1 MGYEALPGH
10 AYSPGPVANRKLKI
24 VGLGLAGLVGLAGL
38 ALSQAACISAY
49 FSYGIM
55 VDECPV
61 GTPKPGVQI
70 NAGGLRRGSYGSV
83 TVAAPIFYT
92 TGPADEVQS
101 SLTRRFTPV
110 LSLIQGEKETALK
123 PKKDWA
129 IKRGRA
135 QGMIELPKDLKDG
148 EYRLRAVVQTP
159 LGEARHEVPLGVYAP
174 ARIHTLTDRPLY
186 EPGNTILFRALVLR
200 ARDLAPLERRPGY
213 FKVTDPTG
221 MVVMQQKAPTG
232 DFGVASGDFPLD
244 DAAPTGT
251 WTVTYKSGDAEHS
264 ATVRVEPFT
273 LPRFVV
279 EAAPAAPFYGVGDRP
294 VVRGQVK
301 YSSGAPVSGARLE
314 ISWSTSGAWPPPTAW
329 TKGGLPKL
337 AYAED
342 DGRFELRLPRV
353 PGDLIGQARLQ
364 ARITA
369 TDPAGDRVAG
379 AVQVLLSKDRLA
391 ASAVTELQGGL
402 VEGFNNRVYLRVTTA
417 DGRPMPNTEI
427 TVSRAWDPSDE
438 GHAAKTDADGVAAL
452 QIDPGPAVNVLVP
465 AVPVRPPPRPDPV
478 RRGLARDL
486 MSQDGVALVDQ
497 VRLDQQQSR
506 LAPCARFVPDGSA
519 QVQVGMRI
527 DTAGRVSTVTQG
539 ADPLARCAAKIAKA
553 FQFAAGEVRIF
564 EVTWTLTEDLPA
576 LDLGFQ
582 GTPVIP
588 DSVQIALQ
596 SAALDARRCLPENV
610 PQTYLR
616 RALLWQVDPGQ
627 QNLNVSFAVR
637 RGNEGSRLQAPANKC
652 VEAVMAKARLAEVHA
667 KHSQRAFGVVQIRV
681 QPGPRY
687 EVDEAQDTTRLG
699 YELLVRAKAGRE
711 DLGRVKLFLAP
722 GRVPEIRLRATPV
735 LAAAGQTVKIKV
747 LRGPTFSGELPE
759 HLYWQHEGRSTK
771 MVLDKETRTAEFVVP
786 KDSKGWFEVKWSQG
800 RALVFVR
807 AQSELSVKVEPDR
820 EVYPPGATAKLT
832 ISTTA
837 GGKGASAG
845 VGLIGVDQTLG
856 QLAPLMGPD
865 ALSKLAV
872 HPSMRSPAFGMLDA
886 QALTLGRIQGA
897 AAAAAVVVRVNAIP
911 SPQALDN
918 YVSAS
923 GATNFD
929 PVAGL
934 TDTFYRALGALYAQ
948 VRLWEGAAPKKEIMR
963 PATMAKLWQAALT
976 EAEKEGAPVQDAY
989 GRRLRLSVLPDD
1001 LLALADPRSIV
1012 VDGTRL
1018 PEDVENWI
1026 EWVRKEAR

>member
-1 MGYEALPGH
+1 MGYEALSGH
-10 AYSPGPVANRKLKI
+10 AYSPGPVGYRKLKI
-24 VGLGLAGLVGLAGL
+24 VGLGLAGLVGLSGV
-38 ALSQAACISAY
+38 ALSQAVCISAY

-61 GTPKPGVQI
+61 GTPQPGVQI
-70 NAGGLRRGSYGSV
+70 DAGGLRRGSFASV
-83 TVAAPIFYT
+83 MVSAPIFYT

-101 SLTRRFTPV
+101 SLTRRFTPKLFLV
-110 LSLIQGEKETALK
+110 RGKVETALT
-123 PKKDWA
+123 PKKDWENH
-129 IKRGRA
+129 RGRA
-135 QGMIELPKDLKDG
+135 EGLIKLPKDLEDG
-148 EYRLRAVVQTP
+148 EYRLKAVVQTP
-159 LGEARHEVPLGVYAP
+159 LGEAEHEIPLAVYAP

-186 EPGNTILFRALVLR
+186 EAGNTILFRSLVLR
-200 ARDLAPLERRPGY
+200 ARDLSPLERRPGY
-213 FKVTDPTG
+213 FKVTDPNG

-251 WTVTYKSGDAEHS
+251 WTVTYNSGDAEHS

-279 EAAPAAPFYGVGDRP
+279 EATAASPFYGVGDRP

-314 ISWSTSGAWPPPTAW
+314 ITWSTFGAWPPPTQW
-329 TKGGLPKL
+329 MKGGLPKM

-353 PGDLIGQARLQ
+353 PVDLIGQARLQ
-364 ARITA
+364 AHITA
-369 TDPAGDRVAG
+369 IDPAGDRVAG

-402 VEGFNNRVYLRVTTA
+402 VEGFNNRVYLRVTSA
-417 DGRPMPNTEI
+417 DGRPMPNTDI

-438 GHAAKTDADGVAAL
+438 GQAARTDADGVAAL

-478 RRGLARDL
+478 RRGAARNL
-486 MSQDGVALVDQ
+486 MSDQGVGLAEQ
-497 VRLDQQQSR
+497 VRLDQQQAR
-506 LAPCARFVPDGSA
+506 LAPCARFVSDGSTN
-519 QVQVGMRI
+519 VQMGLRI
-527 DTAGRVSTVTQG
+527 DRGGRVSAVTQG
-539 ADPLARCAAKIAKA
+539 TEPVERCVADVVKGFLLGP
-553 FQFAAGEVRIF
+553 GEIRIF
-564 EVTWTLTEDLPA
+564 EVSWILTEDLPS
-576 LDLGFQ
+576 LDLSFE
-582 GTPVIP
+582 GTPVVP
-588 DSVQIALQ
+588 DSVQSALQ
-596 SAALDARRCLPENV
+596 VAALDARRCLPEDV
-610 PQTYLR
+610 PQTHLSR
-616 RALLWQVDPGQ
+616 VLLWQVDPGQ
-627 QNLNVSFAVR
+627 PSLNARFTAR
-637 RGNEGSRLQAPANKC
+637 PGKERSRLSAGANKC
-652 VEAVMAKARLAEVHA
+652 VEAAMAKARLADVHP
-667 KHSQRAFGVVQIRV
+667 KHSALAFGVVQLNV

-699 YELLVRAKAGRE
+699 YELLIRAKAGRE
-711 DLGRVKLFLAP
+711 DLGRTKLFLSP

-735 LAAAGQTVKIKV
+735 LASAGETVKIKV

-759 HLYWQHEGRSTK
+759 HLYWSHEGSSHK
-771 MVLDKETRTAEFVVP
+771 MVLDKETRTAEFKVP
-786 KDSKGWFEVKWSQG
+786 QDSKGWFEVKWSQG

-807 AQSELSVKVEPDR
+807 AQSELSVAVEPDR
-820 EVYPPGATAKLT
+820 EVYAPGATARLK
-832 ISTTA
+832 IVTTA
-837 GGKGASAG
+837 GGRGASAA

-856 QLAPLMGPD
+856 QLAPLPGPD

-872 HPSMRSPAFGMLDA
+872 HPSMRSPAFGILDA

-897 AAAAAVVVRVNAIP
+897 AAAAAVVVQVNTIP
-911 SPQALDN
+911 TPEALDN

-923 GATNFD
+923 GATHFD

-948 VRLWEGAAPKKEIMR
+948 VRQWERSAPKKEIMR

-976 EAEKEGAPVQDAY
+976 QAESEGAPVQDAY
-989 GRRLRLSVLPDD
+989 GRRLKLSVLPDD

-1026 EWVRKEAR
+1026 EWVREEAR